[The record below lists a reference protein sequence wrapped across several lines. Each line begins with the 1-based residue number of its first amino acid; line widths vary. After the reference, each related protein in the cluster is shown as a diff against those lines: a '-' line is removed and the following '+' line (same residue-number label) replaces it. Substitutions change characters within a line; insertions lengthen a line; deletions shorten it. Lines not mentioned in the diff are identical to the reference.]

1 MVQSVFERC
10 GGFQNV
16 RKVVSAFYDKV
27 LDSEQLQGYFEH
39 IDMARLVDHQTKFVA
54 QIMGGPVTINDDT
67 LRKVHANLGISH
79 SEFKEIA
86 YLLEEALEDHGFVS
100 SDIAEIMEAVGQ
112 RESLIV
118 TRADD

>member
-16 RKVVSAFYDKV
+16 RKVVSDFYDKV

-79 SEFKEIA
+79 SDFKEIS
-86 YLLEEALEDHGFVS
+86 YLLEETLEDHGFVS
-100 SDIAEIMEAVGQ
+100 SDIAEIMESVGQ

-118 TRADD
+118 TRAGD